1 MNRTRKQAWST
12 ARVPQARS
20 GRGQCA
26 GSRGTRLPWAVPQ
39 SSTTGFPW
47 VSSTW
52 AFSTDVYAVQRG
64 SSVSSWWTSARP
76 LGGTVRQECE
86 ELHVEQV
93 TPTAP
98 RFPDALGRTVRRLRG
113 IVGTAQGAA
122 GMERIECVDRC
133 RGAAR
138 TRRKRQCG
146 LPQAEDPVFAEG

>member
-1 MNRTRKQAWST
+1 LGGAAKFHDGVPMGVEHLGVQYRCICGT
-12 ARVPQARS
+12 ARIQRQFLVDVRKA
-20 GRGQCA
+20 A
-26 GSRGTRLPWAVPQ
+26 GGA
-39 SSTTGFPW
+39 
-47 VSSTW
+47 
-52 AFSTDVYAVQRG
+52 
-64 SSVSSWWTSARP
+64 
-76 LGGTVRQECE
+76 VRQECE

-122 GMERIECVDRC
+122 GMERIECVDQC